1 MSLLLLQLSCL
12 SGYDG
17 GLPQSFILEAK
28 DSHTLAVVAKIQV
41 NIEKSKSTSLLFFNL
56 NNSDTESQA

>member
-1 MSLLLLQLSCL
+1 MNFSSMMILQLSCS

-41 NIEKSKSTSLLFFNL
+41 KSDEWMTTLL
-56 NNSDTESQA
+56 